1 MNRWHG
7 LFVLILL
14 LGGSWIWFNRVPV
27 ALSADANAPQPAIN
41 YPAPDF
47 VLKTLSGDSFSLRE
61 ARGRPVVL
69 NFWATWCGP
78 CRANRRTVHGLKSRG
93 QLPERLAVI
102 GVSMDT
108 GPSLV
113 KNFLQ
118 SNEANEAEYMASS
131 EFNEFIRTINASP
144 SIPKTLYVDSKGRVA
159 DLAEGVQSQNWLKA
173 MARNLR

>member
-78 CRANRRTVHGLKSRG
+78 CQRELPALQAAAERYGDRVLIVGIDQGEEAATVQAYVDELGLTF
-93 QLPERLAVI
+93 PI
-102 GVSMDT
+102 PMD
-108 GPSLV
+108 
-113 KNFLQ
+113 
-118 SNEANEAEYMASS
+118 S
-131 EFNEFIRTINASP
+131 EFTVSELYNVRGLPTTFFIDSEGVIRHLWLGEMN
-144 SIPKTLYVDSKGRVA
+144 SIT
-159 DLAEGVQSQNWLKA
+159 LAEGVA
-173 MARNLR
+173 ETLR